1 MAKIEEILEFA
12 KEAGISEEESR
23 QYFLKEEALGIE
35 EQKTLKPLFDKL
47 VLPAVELGAGMGD
60 FTDELLQKYIK
71 ITGKLYAVE
80 RLDTTA
86 AKLKERFKDIRLE
99 VLQSDS
105 TSLPLPD
112 GSAGLVIS
120 RMALHDFVSADGDV
134 AKALA
139 DCIRVLAPGGV
150 FVVYDKIRNGF
161 TDVETQSAE
170 GRMERMNV
178 QLSAIEGKVCWGLHR
193 LEDYVTLL
201 GKLGLKDIRS
211 SGLDVPDTPG
221 YVRIMSKTLEE
232 RRPAYI
238 KRWGPEAG
246 KLIDSVLADFANI
259 PPKAL
264 PRMIIWGI
272 KV

>member
-1 MAKIEEILEFA
+1 MSTTEEILEFA

-23 QYFLKEEALGIE
+23 QYFLKEEALE
-35 EQKTLKPLFDKL
+35 LQEQKALKPLFDKL

-60 FTDELLQKYIK
+60 FTGELLQKYIK
-71 ITGKLYAVE
+71 LAGKLYAVE

-86 AKLKERFKDIRLE
+86 SKLKERIKDIRLE

-112 GSAGLVIS
+112 GSAGLVVS
-120 RMALHDFVSADGDV
+120 RMALHDFVSQDGDV
-134 AKALA
+134 AKALR

-150 FVVYDKIRNGF
+150 FVVYDKIRDGF
-161 TDVETQSAE
+161 DDVETRSAE

-178 QLSAIEGKVCWGLHR
+178 QLAVLEGKVCWGLHR
-193 LEDYVTLL
+193 LEDYINLL
-201 GKLGLKDIRS
+201 GKLGLNDIRS

-221 YVRIMSKTLEE
+221 YVSIMSRTLEE
-232 RRPAYI
+232 RRPVYI
-238 KRWGPEAG
+238 KRWGLEAG
-246 KLIDSVLADFANI
+246 KLIDSVLEDFANI

-264 PRMIIWGI
+264 PRVIVWGI
-272 KV
+272 KP

>member
-1 MAKIEEILEFA
+1 MIKQEEIIAFA

-23 QYFLKEEALGIE
+23 QYFLKEEALELE

-86 AKLKERFKDIRLE
+86 AKLKERFTDIRLE

-150 FVVYDKIRNGF
+150 FVVYDKIRDGF
-161 TDVETQSAE
+161 DSVEAQSAE

-178 QLSAIEGKVCWGLHR
+178 QLAAIEGKVCWGLHL
-193 LEDYVTLL
+193 LEDYVALL

-221 YVRIMSKTLEE
+221 YVSIMSKTLEE

-272 KV
+272 KP

>member
-1 MAKIEEILEFA
+1 MIKQEEIIEFA
-12 KEAGISEEESR
+12 KQAGITEEESR
-23 QYFLKEEALGIE
+23 QYFLKEEALELE
-35 EQKTLKPLFDKL
+35 EEKALKPLFEKL

-60 FTDELLQKYIK
+60 FTEELLKKYVK
-71 ITGKLYAVE
+71 PSGKLYAVE

-86 AKLKERFKDIRLE
+86 AKLKERFQDPRLE

-105 TSLPLPD
+105 TQLPLPD

-120 RMALHDFVSADGDV
+120 RMALHDFVSEDGDV
-134 AKALA
+134 ARALA

-150 FVVYDKIRNGF
+150 FVVYDKIKDGF
-161 TDVETQSAE
+161 AEVEAQSAE

-178 QLSAIEGKVCWGLHR
+178 QLAEIEGKVCWGLHL
-193 LEDYVTLL
+193 LEDYIALL
-201 GKLGLKDIRS
+201 VKLGLKDIRS

-221 YVRIMSKTLEE
+221 YAGIMSKTLEE

-246 KLIDSVLADFANI
+246 KLIDSVLEDFQKI

-264 PRMIIWGI
+264 PRMIIWGS
-272 KV
+272 K